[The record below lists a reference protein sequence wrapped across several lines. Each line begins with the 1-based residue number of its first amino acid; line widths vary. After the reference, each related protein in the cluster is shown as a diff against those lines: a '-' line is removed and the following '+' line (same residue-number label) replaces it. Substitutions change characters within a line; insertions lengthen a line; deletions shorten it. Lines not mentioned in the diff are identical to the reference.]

1 MALAVELP
9 DGLAGG
15 LSRELASLAERV
27 APLALA
33 GERTLPVADEFAEL
47 FPERGLVRGRTIVC
61 SGQAATSLALAL
73 AAPAVAAGSWLAA
86 IDVPTIGL
94 DAASEFGIALERVVA
109 VRTGADREAGRAGR
123 WSDVVAAAADGF
135 DLLITRVPT
144 DVSPTVLRK
153 IATRLRQRGAVM
165 LVLDDPGALSCDG
178 VLDADITQWVGLGDG
193 HGHLQQRQLVV
204 EASGRRLPGRRCRLA
219 LPG

>member
-9 DGLAGG
+9 D
-15 LSRELASLAERV
+15 ELVALAERV

-33 GERTLPVADEFAEL
+33 GERTLPVADEFADL

-73 AAPAVAAGSWLAA
+73 IAPAVAAGSWLAA

-109 VRTGADREAGRAGR
+109 VRTGADQDADRQAGR

-135 DLLITRVPT
+135 DLLITRVPA

-153 IATRLRQRGAVM
+153 ISTRMRQRGTVM

-178 VLDADITQWVGLGDG
+178 VLDADITEWVGLGDG
-193 HGHLQQRQLVV
+193 HGHLQHRHLVV